1 MAKRNKHDPKLKA
14 KIVLAALREEDTIV
28 ALARRYGVHPNQI
41 HAWRKQ
47 AVDNLPALFEGSAGK
62 KERELEEL
70 IDELHRQLGKT
81 QAERDFL
88 ARRPGR

>member
-14 KIVLAALREEDTIV
+14 KIVLAALREEDTII
-28 ALARRYGVHPNQI
+28 ALARRYGIHPNQI

-47 AVDNLPALFEGSAGK
+47 AVDNLPALFEGSIGNR
-62 KERELEEL
+62 ERELQEL
-70 IDELHRQLGKT
+70 IDELHRQLGKA

-88 ARRPGR
+88 ARKPGR